1 MRGGIE
7 TLPSSVLQEIM
18 NRRLGA
24 VDLARLESCSS
35 MFRAPSGIAHCESKS
50 IAKAAAHYSCQT
62 HPMFEDLPPHAS
74 LALLARCDG
83 HWKQV
88 LYFLEWLLRMLGHST
103 PAGGCS
109 NVSAGFFSLQ
119 FLANFAPFFFA
130 SVLVERLSVVR
141 SCKCLRMESQ
151 VVATAGMNHT
161 LIVNGNRELYI
172 TSGKDELSD
181 VYRNIPLEPQSSL
194 RLILSQPS
202 TNRIL
207 QISAN
212 WSHAA
217 FVTETGQVT
226 KSFMFLNHGS
236 EILS

>member
-1 MRGGIE
+1 
-7 TLPSSVLQEIM
+7 
-18 NRRLGA
+18 
-24 VDLARLESCSS
+24 
-35 MFRAPSGIAHCESKS
+35 
-50 IAKAAAHYSCQT
+50 
-62 HPMFEDLPPHAS
+62 
-74 LALLARCDG
+74 
-83 HWKQV
+83 V
-88 LYFLEWLLRMLGHST
+88 LYFLECLLRMLGRST

-119 FLANFAPFFFA
+119 FLAKLAPLFGP
-130 SVLVERLSVVR
+130 SVWPLFQHLSVVQ
-141 SCKCLRMESQ
+141 SSKCWQMDLQ
-151 VVATAGMNHT
+151 VVATAGMDHT
-161 LIVNGNRELYI
+161 LIVNGNGELHI

-181 VYRNIPLEPQSSL
+181 VYLNIPLEPQSSL